1 MSRHDRLT
9 FDNKRSFMDFNL
21 NEDQQAFA
29 ETAYQ
34 FAMSELAPN
43 AALWDREHIFPKDVI
58 KKAGELGFCG
68 LYTPEEAG
76 GLGLSRLDSSIIFEQ
91 LAMGCTA
98 TTAML
103 TIHNM
108 ATWMIASFGTDA
120 VKEQYIDQLVM
131 GELLASYCLT
141 EPGSGSDAASL
152 KTKADKD
159 GDSYVLNGS
168 KMFISGAGETDV
180 LVVMARTGEA
190 GPKGISA
197 FVVPADAEGVSYGKA
212 EEKMGWN
219 AQPTR
224 LVTLEN
230 VRIPAANLMGAEG
243 EGFKFAMQGLDGG
256 RINIATCSIGTAQQ
270 ALNTAKQYM
279 TEREQFGK
287 PLAAFQALQFKIADM
302 NTELVAARQMVR
314 LAAFKLD
321 TNDSEKTT
329 YCAMAK
335 RFATDV
341 GFKVCDD
348 ALQIHG
354 GYGYIKEYPLERHVR
369 DVRVHQILEGTNE
382 IMRVIIGRRILAEGA
397 PSVL

>member
-1 MSRHDRLT
+1 
-9 FDNKRSFMDFNL
+9 MDFNL

-29 ETAYQ
+29 DVAAQ
-34 FAMSELAPN
+34 FARQALAPY
-43 AALWDREHIFPKDVI
+43 AAQWDKDHTFPVDTLRQ
-58 KKAGELGFCG
+58 AGELGFCG
-68 LYTPEEAG
+68 LYTPEEDG
-76 GLGLSRLDSSIIFEQ
+76 GLGLSRLDASIIFEQ

-108 ATWMIASFGTDA
+108 ATWMLASYGQAPVKDA
-120 VKEQYIDQLVM
+120 WLPDLVS
-131 GELLASYCLT
+131 GNKLASYCLT
-141 EPGSGSDAASL
+141 EPGAGSDAASL
-152 KTKADKD
+152 TTKAERQ
-159 GDSYVLNGS
+159 GDQYVLSGS
-168 KMFISGAGETDV
+168 KVFISGAGSTD
-180 LVVMARTGEA
+180 LLIVMARTANNGA
-190 GPKGISA
+190 KGISA
-197 FVVPADAEGVSYGKA
+197 FAVPADSAGISYGKP

-224 LVTLEN
+224 MITFDN
-230 VRIPAANLMGAEG
+230 VSIPASHLLGEEG
-243 EGFKFAMQGLDGG
+243 QGFTFAMKGLDGG

-270 ALNTAKQYM
+270 ALNTARDYM
-279 TEREQFGK
+279 HERQQFGK
-287 PLAAFQALQFKIADM
+287 PLAAFQALQFKLADM
-302 NTELVAARQMVR
+302 ATELVAARQLVR

-321 TNDSEKTT
+321 EQDPQATA

-341 GFKVCDD
+341 GFTVCNE

-382 IMRVIIGRRILAEGA
+382 IMRLIISR
-397 PSVL
+397 SVLQEGSELV